1 MASPGSFPLQ
11 LNTRMIETDVDQIPI
26 KGDGW
31 CLYASYL
38 MAFRVYKSPIGMFET
53 PTAVECWR
61 LACTVS
67 TLLEDYINT
76 PDGEHLRQVLQGILD
91 AEVMKDVRG
100 NRITNPVEYLHR
112 LRTLKTPGVPA
123 EGPMLWPDISM
134 IGAGFTKAIPS
145 VGWALY
151 EADKRENAA
160 GVLVP
165 TGKYNLNTAIFSETI
180 QDNAPST
187 DLSKPFLLLMHTG
200 SDHYEL
206 LRPKEGRPI
215 RNLCLP
221 PGASLTW
228 NDAWYQCDGNGL
240 PYHIGNAGA
249 TVAGPTVTGPTVAGP
264 TVTGPTVT
272 GPTVTGPTVTGP
284 TVAGSNTVKAPPP
297 APTIPTWASS
307 FLQPSNVDPKCAPH
321 GIFQTPDCV
330 TRNLADHLAT
340 VDKFAQ
346 SYRVSKQMVGSD
358 PKRAAYDADYAA
370 WMAEPDPQ
378 KKKSLKK
385 KMDAKYYDVDILV
398 HAPSGET
405 RPYKVVNPY
414 RAMASRETVGVSFAN
429 PGGKFPAG
437 TDEAILK
444 LNAEVLQAIAP
455 PELIANTPYAISL
468 LESLW
473 FCGTNP
479 AISTDPRCYPA
490 QVLGELREYT
500 TFKDQVRD
508 STAAGKLLASDSQGV
523 VRKFVDFLKGKG
535 VTRMA
540 EAPPAPV
547 PPPPPAPVLPS
558 PSPASPGTIRVPE
571 KEKEK
576 GANEGLNTPLPLPSP
591 SPSQTQSPSPL
602 PNAGRSPSV
611 GDATPAG
618 VPVIVPMLLGK
629 PKDIRDAFVIP
640 SPLAGGR
647 RRVFPIRPR
656 NK

>member
-1 MASPGSFPLQ
+1 MASPGLFPLQ
-11 LNTRMIETDVDQIPI
+11 LNTSIIEADVDRIPI
-26 KGDGW
+26 QGDGW

-38 MAFRVYKSPIGMFET
+38 MAFRVYKSPIGVYET

-67 TLLEDYINT
+67 TLLEDYIND
-76 PDGEHLRQVLQGILD
+76 PDGVNLRQVLQGILD
-91 AEVMKDVRG
+91 AEVMKDVKG
-100 NRITNPVEYLHR
+100 KRITNPVEYLR
-112 LRTLKTPGVPA
+112 ELRTLKTPGVPA
-123 EGPMLWPDISM
+123 EGPLLWPDISM
-134 IGAGFTKAIPS
+134 IGAGLTKAIPS
-145 VGWALY
+145 VGWSLY
-151 EADKRENAA
+151 EADKREDAA
-160 GVLVP
+160 GDLVP

-180 QDNAPST
+180 RDNAPST
-187 DLSKPFLLLMHTG
+187 DLSKPFILLMHTG
-200 SDHYEL
+200 SDHYDL

-221 PGASLTW
+221 PGTSLVW
-228 NDAWYQCDGNGL
+228 KEEWFRCDGNGL
-240 PYHIGNAGA
+240 PYPVEVTEQPVAEVQPVIDL
-249 TVAGPTVTGPTVAGP
+249 TVEGVADTGGVIEKPTP
-264 TVTGPTVT
+264 
-272 GPTVTGPTVTGP
+272 
-284 TVAGSNTVKAPPP
+284 SP
-297 APTIPTWASS
+297 ASKIPAWASS

-346 SYRVSKQMVGSD
+346 SYRVSKQTVGSD

-378 KKKSLKK
+378 KKASLKK

-398 HAPSGET
+398 HTPGRET

-414 RAMASRETVGVSFAN
+414 RAMASREAAGVSFAN
-429 PGGKFPAG
+429 PGGKFPVG

-500 TFKDQVRD
+500 TFKNQVRD
-508 STAAGKLLASDSQGV
+508 STAAGKLLVSDSQGV

-547 PPPPPAPVLPS
+547 PPPIIPVLPS
-558 PSPASPGTIRVPE
+558 PSTSPSPTVPGTIRIPE
-571 KEKEK
+571 KEAEKEPI
-576 GANEGLNTPLPLPSP
+576 TPL
-591 SPSQTQSPSPL
+591 PSPL
-602 PNAGRSPSV
+602 PNAERSPSA
-611 GDATPAG
+611 GNATPAG

-640 SPLAGGR
+640 APLAGGR

-656 NK
+656 SK

>member
-1 MASPGSFPLQ
+1 
-11 LNTRMIETDVDQIPI
+11 MIETDVDQIPVN
-26 KGDGW
+26 GDGW

-38 MAFRVYKSPIGMFET
+38 KAFRVYKSPIGVYEDPT
-53 PTAVECWR
+53 PVECWR

-67 TLLEDYINT
+67 TLLEDHINT
-76 PDGEHLRQVLQGILD
+76 PGGEHLQQVLQGILD

-100 NRITNPVEYLHR
+100 KRITNPVEYLHR
-112 LRTLKTPGVPA
+112 LRELRTNGIPA
-123 EGPMLWPDISM
+123 DGPMLWPDISM

-151 EADKRENAA
+151 EADKREDAA
-160 GVLVP
+160 GDLVP
-165 TGKYNLNTAIFSETI
+165 TGKYNLNTAIFSEPI
-180 QDNAPST
+180 RDNVPST
-187 DLSKPFLLLMHTG
+187 DLSKPFILLMHTG

-221 PGASLTW
+221 PGTSLTW

-240 PYHIGNAGA
+240 PYHIGNAGP
-249 TVAGPTVTGPTVAGP
+249 TVRGPTVSGPTVT
-264 TVTGPTVT
+264 TGPTVT
-272 GPTVTGPTVTGP
+272 GPTNVEVQPVIDLTAEEPV
-284 TVAGSNTVKAPPP
+284 VAEATTVKATPPTS
-297 APTIPTWASS
+297 TIPTWASS
-307 FLQPSNVDPKCAPH
+307 FLQPSNVDPKCSPH

-330 TRNLADHLAT
+330 PRNLADHLAT

-346 SYRVSKQMVGSD
+346 SYRISKQTVGSD

-378 KKKSLKK
+378 KKTSLKK

-398 HAPSGET
+398 HTPGGET

-414 RAMASRETVGVSFAN
+414 RAMSSREAAGVSFAN

-547 PPPPPAPVLPS
+547 PPPTPAPVLPS
-558 PSPASPGTIRVPE
+558 PSPTPSPSTAPGMIRVPE
-571 KEKEK
+571 EEKENDA
-576 GANEGLNTPLPLPSP
+576 GEGLNTPLP
-591 SPSQTQSPSPL
+591 SPSPL
-602 PNAGRSPSV
+602 STARRSPSF

-618 VPVIVPMLLGK
+618 VQVIVPMLLGK

-640 SPLAGGR
+640 APLAGGR